1 MINKFAER
9 LKLLR
14 TSNNISQR
22 QLAREVG
29 FSQASIARWEKST
42 QRPTD
47 EIIIAFAK
55 YFQVSADYLLGL
67 EDY

>member
-42 QRPTD
+42 QRTTD

>member
-1 MINKFAER
+1 MYKFAER

>member
-29 FSQASIARWEKST
+29 FSQASIARWEKSK

>member
-47 EIIIAFAK
+47 EVIIAFAK